1 MEELHGHTLEYWKN
15 NAEEDYLK
23 VPISVLKYI
32 ICLEERIE
40 QLNIPL
46 VMLSLSELKQRY
58 NKRYD
63 EMIRCKKGKMMVW
76 YHAEKK
82 KVAELRAEIDRRKI
96 N

>member
-1 MEELHGHTLEYWKN
+1 MVSCGINKNKIMITEEQYKEAKKIVD
-15 NAEEDYLK
+15 DYQK
-23 VPISVLKYI
+23 Q
-32 ICLEERIE
+32 

-46 VMLSLSELKQRY
+46 VRLSLSELKKRY
-58 NKRYD
+58 NRRYD

-76 YHAEKK
+76 YQAEKK

>member
-1 MEELHGHTLEYWKN
+1 MITEEQYKEAKKIVD
-15 NAEEDYLK
+15 DY
-23 VPISVLKYI
+23 
-32 ICLEERIE
+32 RTQ

-46 VMLSLSELKQRY
+46 VMLSLSELKQMY

-76 YHAEKK
+76 YQAEKK
-82 KVAELRAEIDRRKI
+82 KVAELRTEIDSRKI